1 MQLSRRVTSIAPSP
15 TLALNAKAD
24 ALRAQGM
31 DIINFGAG
39 QPDYPTPENICQAG
53 IKAINDGFTRYT
65 PVAGTPELKQA
76 IINKFKRDNGLTY
89 SMDQVMVNVG
99 GKHSSYLIM
108 QAVIDEGDEVIVPAP
123 YWVSYPPMVILAG
136 GQPVILPTREQDG
149 FKLQLADLERA
160 ATAKTKAIFL
170 NSPSNPTGGVYS
182 EEELKPLVDFC
193 ADKGILM
200 ISDEMYEP
208 IIFDGRSFTS
218 TAALSPAAYDWTMTL
233 NGVSKAYAMTG
244 WRIGYMGGPEDVIK
258 ACAKIQSQSTS
269 NPTSIAQKAAEEA
282 LNGPQEIVGEM
293 NQSFERRRNLI
304 MDLIAE
310 LPGITCFRPEGSFY
324 AFPSFHAYYGKKVGG
339 KEIKGSQDM
348 ADYLLEEASVAAVP
362 GVAFGEDAC
371 IRFSFAISDAEIE
384 KGMASVKAAL
394 AKLA

>member
-1 MQLSRRVTSIAPSP
+1 MQLSRRVTSIQPSP

-24 ALRAQGM
+24 ALRAQGV

-39 QPDYPTPENICQAG
+39 QPDYPTPDNICQAA
-53 IKAINDGFTRYT
+53 IKAISDGFTRYT
-65 PVAGTPELKQA
+65 PVPGTPELKQA
-76 IINKFKRDNGLTY
+76 IIAKFKRDNGLDYT
-89 SMDQVMVNVG
+89 MDQVMVNVG

-108 QAVIDEGDEVIVPAP
+108 QALVDEGDEVIVPAP

-136 GQPVILPTREQDG
+136 GKPVIVPTRLEDG
-149 FKLQLADLERA
+149 FKLKLADVEAA
-160 ATAKTKAIFL
+160 ATDKTKAIFL
-170 NSPSNPTGGVYS
+170 NSPSNPTGSVYS
-182 EEELKPLVDFC
+182 AEELKPIADFC
-193 ADKGILM
+193 AARGIIM

-208 IIFDGRSFTS
+208 ILFDGRTFTS
-218 TAALSPAAYDWTMTL
+218 TAALSPAAYEWTMTL

-244 WRIGYMGGPEDVIK
+244 WRIGYMGGPAELVK
-258 ACAKIQSQSTS
+258 ACSKIQSQSTS

-282 LNGPQEIVGEM
+282 LNGPQEIVAEM

-310 LPGITCFRPEGSFY
+310 LPEVTCYRPEGSFY
-324 AFPSFHAYYGKKVGG
+324 AFPSFAAYFGKKAGDKV
-339 KEIKGSQDM
+339 ISGSQDL

-371 IRFSFAISDAEIE
+371 IRFSFAISDQQIE
-384 KGMASVKAAL
+384 QGMAATKAAL

>member
-1 MQLSRRVTSIAPSP
+1 MQLSRRVTSIQPSP

-39 QPDYPTPENICQAG
+39 QPDYPTPDNICQAA

-65 PVAGTPELKQA
+65 PVPGTPELKQA
-76 IINKFKRDNGLTY
+76 IIAKFKRDNGLDYT
-89 SMDQVMVNVG
+89 MDQVMVNVG

-108 QAVIDEGDEVIVPAP
+108 QALVDEGDEVIVPAP

-136 GQPVILPTREQDG
+136 GKPVIVPTRLEDG
-149 FKLQLADLERA
+149 FKLKLADVQAA
-160 ATAKTKAIFL
+160 ATDKTKAIFL
-170 NSPSNPTGGVYS
+170 NSPSNPTGSVYS
-182 EEELKPLVDFC
+182 AEELKPIADFC
-193 ADKGILM
+193 AAQGIIM

-208 IIFDGRSFTS
+208 ILFDGRSFTS
-218 TAALSPAAYDWTMTL
+218 TAALSPAAYEHTMTL

-244 WRIGYMGGPEDVIK
+244 WRIGYMGGPAELVK
-258 ACAKIQSQSTS
+258 ACSKIQSQSTS

-282 LNGPQEIVGEM
+282 LNGPQEIVAEM

-310 LPGITCFRPEGSFY
+310 LPEVTCYRPEGSFY
-324 AFPSFHAYYGKKVGG
+324 AFPSFAAYYGRKAGDKV
-339 KEIKGSQDM
+339 ISGSQDL
-348 ADYLLEEASVAAVP
+348 ADYLLEDASVAAVP
-362 GVAFGEDAC
+362 GIAFGEDAC
-371 IRFSFAISDAEIE
+371 IRFSFAISDQQIE
-384 KGMASVKAAL
+384 QGMASTKAAL

>member
-1 MQLSRRVTSIAPSP
+1 MQLSRRVTSIQPSP

-24 ALRAQGM
+24 ALRAQGV

-39 QPDYPTPENICQAG
+39 QPDYPTPDNICQAA

-65 PVAGTPELKQA
+65 PVPGTPELRQA
-76 IINKFKRDNGLTY
+76 IIAKFKRDNGLDYT
-89 SMDQVMVNVG
+89 MDQVMVNVG

-108 QAVIDEGDEVIVPAP
+108 QALVDEGDEVIVPAP

-136 GQPVILPTREQDG
+136 GKPVIVPTRLEDG
-149 FKLQLADLERA
+149 FKLKLADVEAA
-160 ATAKTKAIFL
+160 ATDRTKAIFL
-170 NSPSNPTGGVYS
+170 NSPSNPTGSVYS
-182 EEELKPLVDFC
+182 AEELKPIAEFC
-193 ADKGILM
+193 AARGIVM

-208 IIFDGRSFTS
+208 ILFDGRTFTS
-218 TAALSPAAYDWTMTL
+218 TAALSPAAYEWTMTL

-244 WRIGYMGGPEDVIK
+244 WRIGYMGGPAELVK
-258 ACAKIQSQSTS
+258 ACSKIQSQSTS

-282 LNGPQEIVGEM
+282 LNGPQEIVAEM

-310 LPGITCFRPEGSFY
+310 LPEVTCYRPEGSFY
-324 AFPSFHAYYGKKVGG
+324 AFPSFAAYFGKKAGDKV
-339 KEIKGSQDM
+339 INGSQDL

-362 GVAFGEDAC
+362 GAAFGEDAC
-371 IRFSFAISDAEIE
+371 IRFSFAISDQQIE
-384 KGMASVKAAL
+384 QGMAAAKAAL